1 MKRKK
6 GFTLIEILI
15 VVIILAVLAAMIL
28 PRFMGQ
34 TENAFIAEAQQ
45 QLGVL
50 RRAEI
55 NAVDMSGAAT
65 AAFAAGT
72 LPNGIGALGL
82 GATPETHWTYACTAW
97 TGAAAN
103 AAAETCTA
111 TRVGGPN
118 AVAGTI
124 TLDAAGNYTCT
135 TYTQVIAGA
144 ANPRGCRA

>member
-28 PRFMGQ
+28 PRFLGQ

-55 NAVDMSGAAT
+55 SAVDMSGAAT
-65 AAFAAGT
+65 LAIAQGDLAAAG
-72 LPNGIGALGL
+72 GIPRLGL
-82 GATPETHWTYACTAW
+82 GQVAATNWQYTCTAF
-97 TGAAAN
+97 TAAGVGS
-103 AAAETCTA
+103 CTA

-118 AVAGTI
+118 NQAGTV
-124 TLDAAGNYTCT
+124 TLDDAGNFTC
-135 TYTQVIAGA
+135 GA
-144 ANPRGCRA
+144 PYAPVVTGNTNPRGCRA